1 MKLTVGD
8 YLYRTPGILNNITMT
23 WQKDYPWETKLDDA
37 RDADMLVLPHVLDI
51 SLGFTPIH
59 KFTPNNSIDTPF
71 ISIDGRGYGSTSFT
85 GKVEPIEGPPPSE
98 EVDLDASNLDITD
111 PLANDDGIMEEEELL
126 NLSPSLTNPQSQ
138 QQIINPSTTPV
149 IPQGGGRSFYS
160 SPILGSEQFN
170 ETF

>member
-1 MKLTVGD
+1 
-8 YLYRTPGILNNITMT
+8 
-23 WQKDYPWETKLDDA
+23 
-37 RDADMLVLPHVLDI
+37 
-51 SLGFTPIH
+51 
-59 KFTPNNSIDTPF
+59 
-71 ISIDGRGYGSTSFT
+71 
-85 GKVEPIEGPPPSE
+85 
-98 EVDLDASNLDITD
+98 D

-149 IPQGGGRSFYS
+149 IPQGGGRGFYS